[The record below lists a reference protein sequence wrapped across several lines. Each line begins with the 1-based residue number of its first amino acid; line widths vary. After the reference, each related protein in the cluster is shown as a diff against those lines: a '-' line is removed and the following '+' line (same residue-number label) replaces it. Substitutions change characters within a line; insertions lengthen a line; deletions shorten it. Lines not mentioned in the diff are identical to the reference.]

1 MNPEFRSFSLQ
12 RTFSAFFLVVGIVGC
27 GALAALLGQD
37 AGWDLRNYHWYV
49 PHALI
54 GGRLGFDILPS
65 FMGPTFHNPA
75 IDLPFWFAVHLLGP
89 KGATILL
96 GLVQGLN
103 ILPLYLVARRILP
116 ALPQAAAA
124 ALALAGISGA
134 MNIGLLGATAGDNL
148 LSLFVLCSIAALLSG
163 PRGLWLSGL
172 IAGAGFGLKPVLAP
186 FVVGLALTV
195 IACDL
200 FRAGGLRRVVVF
212 ALCGIAGT
220 LLTGGWWMAFLWVQ
234 FGNPLMPYFNDVFA
248 SAYVPARTYSDPGFT
263 AGLPWPRI
271 QLPFLAGIVDHVA
284 AEAVFTDIRLPAAY
298 LGAIGLALAAIFGR
312 LRGPGFRLAL
322 VTLLTLVVWS
332 VIFAIYRYVL
342 AFEMLGPLLI
352 AAAIMVWIGQR
363 GPALMAGALAVVVI
377 VAMTRPPETERVA
390 FAADLTAV
398 RPPPIDDPARAVIL
412 MAGLTPAA
420 FLIPSFP
427 ADIRFL
433 RFDGYWIEPAETEAL
448 YAREIRRVLAD
459 PATRPLILFNPE
471 ERERVEPALAALRPG
486 LAIGA
491 CRPVP
496 HRFEH
501 PGTNGGRFVLC
512 DVEG

>member
-1 MNPEFRSFSLQ
+1 MNPEYRSFA
-12 RTFSAFFLVVGIVGC
+12 RERAFAALVLFAGILGS
-27 GALAALLGQD
+27 GLLAAHLGQD

-89 KGATILL
+89 QGATIVL
-96 GLVQGLN
+96 GAVQGLN
-103 ILPLYLVARRILP
+103 ILPLYLIARRVLPTLP
-116 ALPQAAAA
+116 APAAAL
-124 ALALAGISGA
+124 LALAGIAGA

-148 LSLFVLCSIAALLSG
+148 LSLFVLCAIAALLSG
-163 PRGLWLSGL
+163 PRGLWLAGL
-172 IAGAGFGLKPVLAP
+172 VAGAGFGLKPVLAP
-186 FVVGLALTV
+186 FIVGLALTV
-195 IACDL
+195 IACEL
-200 FRAGGLRRVVVF
+200 FRAGGFLRVALF
-212 ALCGIAGT
+212 ALCGLAGT
-220 LLTGGWWMAFLWVQ
+220 LLTGGWWMATLWVH
-234 FGNPLMPYFNDVFA
+234 FGNPLMPYFNDIFG

-263 AGLPWPRI
+263 IGLPWPRI

-284 AEAVFTDIRLPAAY
+284 AEAVFTDLRLPAAY
-298 LGAIGLALAAIFGR
+298 LGAIGLFLAAVFGR
-312 LRGPGFRLAL
+312 LRGPGLRLAL
-322 VTLLTLVVWS
+322 VTLLTLMVWS
-332 VIFAIYRYVL
+332 VVFAIYRYVL

-352 AAAIMVWIGQR
+352 AAALMVWIGRR
-363 GPALMAGALAVVVI
+363 GPALVAGALAVAVI
-377 VAMTRPPETERVA
+377 LAATRPPETERVA

-398 RPPPIDDPARAVIL
+398 EVPAIEDPAHVVIL

-433 RFDGYWIEPAETEAL
+433 RFDGYWIDPDQTEAL
-448 YAREIRRVLAD
+448 YAREIRRVLDD
-459 PATRPLILFNPE
+459 PAVRPLILFNPE
-471 ERERVEPALAALRPG
+471 ERERVVPALATLRPG
-486 LAIGA
+486 LALGP